1 MARTFLALLLM
12 MISWFRVAGFDVLE
26 DPDLSDRFELY
37 CSRAARLLD
46 HGRTARPTER
56 FIDSGRHSRRRYLC
70 FMERRAA
77 QLLIGA
83 TTPWHIS
90 KLHNSAVPVTK
101 SISGQLAQVLELGSD
116 RFLITRSGRPRLNGI
131 VSTFH
136 VVREVV
142 D

>member
-1 MARTFLALLLM
+1 MARTFLALLLI

-37 CSRAARLLD
+37 CSRAAPLLG
-46 HGRTARPTER
+46 HGQTARPTGR
-56 FIDSGRHSRRRYLC
+56 FIDSEGHSRVSYFRV
-70 FMERRAA
+70 MERRAA

-101 SISGQLAQVLELGSD
+101 AISGQLARVLDGGSD
-116 RFLITRSGRPRLNGI
+116 RF
-131 VSTFH
+131 
-136 VVREVV
+136 
-142 D
+142 